1 MITNNRPV
9 YSFHARGFN
18 LELGRRTSLMGILNI
33 TPDSFSGDGLLS
45 DGPATTDVLL
55 RKARQW
61 LKAGVDIIDIGGE
74 STRPG
79 ASRVSVK
86 EEIARIC
93 PVISAIS
100 CIPGACIS
108 VDTYKPE
115 VAREALEAG
124 ASIVNV
130 IQGTPVCS
138 RMLGVVRKYEAGL
151 VLMHMRGTP
160 RTMQH
165 KTSYSNLLQDIIGS
179 LKNSVEKC
187 LLSGINKQS
196 IIVDPGICFAK
207 TPEQNLSLLK
217 NLGKFHVL
225 QQPLLVGT
233 SRKSFIGQIIN
244 ASPEKRLMGT
254 AATVVCAITQ
264 GAHMVRIHDL
274 PAIRQ
279 LTLMTDAIVNAL

>member
-9 YSFHARGFN
+9 YSFHARGFK
-18 LELGRRTSLMGILNI
+18 LELGHRTRLMGILNI

-45 DGPATTDVLL
+45 CDAVSTETSL

-61 LKAGVDIIDIGGE
+61 IKAGVDIIDVGGE

-86 EEIARIC
+86 EEVARIC
-93 PVISAIS
+93 PVICAIS
-100 CIPGACIS
+100 RIPGACIS

-115 VAREALEAG
+115 VAREAFEAG

-130 IQGTPVCS
+130 VQGTPIS
-138 RMLGVVRKYEAGL
+138 SKMLDVVRKYDAGL

-160 RTMQH
+160 RTMQQQ
-165 KTSYSNLLQDIIGS
+165 TNYSQLVQDIIS
-179 LKNSVEKC
+179 ALKNSVEKC

-196 IIVDPGICFAK
+196 IIVDPGIGFAK
-207 TPEQNLSLLK
+207 TPAQNLSLLRS
-217 NLGKFHVL
+217 LDAFHVL

-264 GAHMVRIHDL
+264 GVHIVRVHDL